1 MSDSEEDNVLL
12 RIEAAVQEAVSN
24 LIPQKSRV
32 AYETTY
38 SRFEE
43 WRSKQNVN
51 CFNEKVMLAYFLE
64 KSKIVKPS
72 TLWSVYS
79 MLRTMISINKNLDL
93 SKYTNLIA
101 FLKRQSEG
109 YRAKKSKSFSK
120 ENIEKF
126 LTTANDEDYL
136 MQKVVLII
144 GITGVCRRQ
153 ELLNLKVNDVEDLGE
168 FMKIMLPITKTK
180 VPHEFTVTK
189 GHFKDLNLVDMVR
202 KYATLRPYHTPHA
215 RFFINYKKGRCTI
228 AAIQK

>member
-1 MSDSEEDNVLL
+1 MSDSEEDNVLE
-12 RIEAAVQEAVSN
+12 RIEAAAQEAVSN
-24 LIPQKSRV
+24 LIPRRLRD
-32 AYETTY
+32 TY

-43 WRSKQNVN
+43 WRSKQKVN
-51 CFNEKVMLAYFLE
+51 CINEKVMLAYFLE

-79 MLRTMISINKNLDL
+79 MLRTMISIDKNVDL

-136 MQKVVLII
+136 MQKVRVFFVVPISLVTIYFLFS
-144 GITGVCRRQ
+144 GGFNNRNYGSLSEARITQ
-153 ELLNLKVNDVEDLGE
+153 
-168 FMKIMLPITKTK
+168 
-180 VPHEFTVTK
+180 
-189 GHFKDLNLVDMVR
+189 FKS
-202 KYATLRPYHTPHA
+202 K
-215 RFFINYKKGRCTI
+215 
-228 AAIQK
+228 

>member
-1 MSDSEEDNVLL
+1 VAENIWLVTVIFIINNENDLKIVAFLKVCGYLTVFGKKMSDSDEDNVLE
-12 RIEAAVQEAVSN
+12 RIEAAVSN

-43 WRSKQNVN
+43 WRSKQKVN
-51 CFNEKVMLAYFLE
+51 CINEKVMLAYFLE

-120 ENIEKF
+120 QNIEKF

-136 MQKVVLII
+136 MEKVRVFFCRISLVTIYFLFS
-144 GITGVCRRQ
+144 GGFNNRNYGSLSEVRITQ
-153 ELLNLKVNDVEDLGE
+153 
-168 FMKIMLPITKTK
+168 
-180 VPHEFTVTK
+180 
-189 GHFKDLNLVDMVR
+189 FKS
-202 KYATLRPYHTPHA
+202 K
-215 RFFINYKKGRCTI
+215 
-228 AAIQK
+228 

>member
-1 MSDSEEDNVLL
+1 VAENIWLVTVIFIINNENDLKIVAFLKVCGKKMSDSEEDNVLE
-12 RIEAAVQEAVSN
+12 RIEAAAQEAVSN
-24 LIPQKSRV
+24 LISQKSRV

-43 WRSKQNVN
+43 WRSKQKVN
-51 CFNEKVMLAYFLE
+51 CINEKVMLAYFLE

-120 ENIEKF
+120 QNIEKF

-136 MQKVVLII
+136 MEKVRVFFCRISLVTIYFLFS
-144 GITGVCRRQ
+144 GGFNNRNYGSLSEVRITQ
-153 ELLNLKVNDVEDLGE
+153 
-168 FMKIMLPITKTK
+168 
-180 VPHEFTVTK
+180 
-189 GHFKDLNLVDMVR
+189 FKS
-202 KYATLRPYHTPHA
+202 K
-215 RFFINYKKGRCTI
+215 
-228 AAIQK
+228 

>member
-1 MSDSEEDNVLL
+1 VAENIWLVTVIFVINNENDLKIVAFLKVCDYLTVFGKKKMCDSEEDNVLE
-12 RIEAAVQEAVSN
+12 RIEAAAQEAVSN

-43 WRSKQNVN
+43 WWSKQKVN
-51 CFNEKVMLAYFLE
+51 CINEKVMLAYFLE

-109 YRAKKSKSFSK
+109 YRAKKSESFSK

-126 LTTANDEDYL
+126 LTTANDL
-136 MQKVVLII
+136 KQKVRVFFCRISLVTIYFLFS
-144 GITGVCRRQ
+144 GGFNNRNYGSLSEARITQ
-153 ELLNLKVNDVEDLGE
+153 
-168 FMKIMLPITKTK
+168 
-180 VPHEFTVTK
+180 
-189 GHFKDLNLVDMVR
+189 FKS
-202 KYATLRPYHTPHA
+202 K
-215 RFFINYKKGRCTI
+215 
-228 AAIQK
+228 

>member
-1 MSDSEEDNVLL
+1 MSDSEEDNVLD
-12 RIEAAVQEAVSN
+12 RIEAAAQEAVSN

-43 WRSKQNVN
+43 WRSKRKVN
-51 CFNEKVMLAYFLE
+51 CINEKVMLAYFLE

-93 SKYTNLIA
+93 SKHTNLIA
-101 FLKRQSEG
+101 FLKRQNEG

-136 MQKVVLII
+136 MQKVRVFFCRISLVTIYFLFS
-144 GITGVCRRQ
+144 GGFNNRNYGSLSEARITQ
-153 ELLNLKVNDVEDLGE
+153 
-168 FMKIMLPITKTK
+168 
-180 VPHEFTVTK
+180 
-189 GHFKDLNLVDMVR
+189 FKS
-202 KYATLRPYHTPHA
+202 K
-215 RFFINYKKGRCTI
+215 
-228 AAIQK
+228 